1 MERRILTGA
10 YIVITIFAV
19 FLLRLWYLQVIKG
32 GEYKKIAER
41 NRLRAIEIPAPRG
54 IIYDRNNNALVR
66 NIPTFDISVVKED
79 LPSDSETLS
88 ELGRLLGLNPEE
100 IKNRLKRASSNPFE
114 PVVKLKQNLSLEEVA
129 RIEAHKIDFP
139 GLQVDVVVSRE
150 YLYGRLAS
158 HIIGYLGRLT
168 LNQAKDPDYSD
179 VPKEAFIGQMGAE
192 GIYDKILRGVA
203 GKKIIEVDAVGRVTK
218 LIGVQPHINGEDI
231 RLTIDRTVQ
240 AEAEYAL
247 GDKTGAVVA
256 IDPNTGEIL
265 AMASSPSFDPNL
277 FAKGINY
284 TDWENIINDSQK
296 PLLNRAIQ
304 SQYPPGSTF
313 KIVTAIAAL
322 EEGAITEE
330 TTAHCSGGIFVG
342 RLFKCWRGKGH
353 GTVRLHRAIVESCDV
368 YFYETGRKVGID
380 KIAEYASA
388 LGLGKPTGI
397 ELDGEKSGIV
407 PSTSW
412 KLRILKQQWFTG
424 ETLNTAIG
432 QGYVSAT
439 PHQMARLIAAVSNG
453 GKLYKPHILKDSEHD
468 YLDKVVEIKPD
479 TLNLVKSALVGVVS
493 ENGGTGHAA
502 RSNIVSIGGKTG
514 TAQVVGG
521 DRASRNFKDHAW
533 FVAFAPVEN
542 PQIAVAVF
550 VEHGGHGGAT
560 AAPIAKRVIEAY
572 FKEKI
577 EDEKGSRLGESPEE
591 TSGQGFKGR
600 KLKNQISK
608 IKIVEE
614 DF

>member
-10 YIVITIFAV
+10 YVVITIFAI

-32 GEYKKIAER
+32 GEYKKLAER
-41 NRLRAIEIPAPRG
+41 NRLRAIDIPAPRG
-54 IIYDRNNNALVR
+54 IIYDRNDNALVR

-100 IKNRLKRASSNPFE
+100 IKSRLKRASSNPFE

-150 YLYGRLAS
+150 YLYGRLGS
-158 HIIGYLGRLT
+158 HVIGYLGRLT

-218 LIGVQPHINGEDI
+218 LIGMQPHINGEDI

-322 EEGAITEE
+322 EEGAVTEE

-342 RLFKCWRGKGH
+342 RLFKCWREKGH

-368 YFYETGRKVGID
+368 YFYETGRKAGID

-439 PHQMARLIAAVSNG
+439 PHHMARLIAAVANG
-453 GKLYKPHILKDSEHD
+453 GRLYKPHILKDSGRDINNNISRPEEHD
-468 YLDKVVEIKPD
+468 YLDKVVEIKSD
-479 TLNLVKSALVGVVS
+479 TLDLVKKGLIGVVS
-493 ENGGTGHAA
+493 EGGGTGHAA
-502 RSNIVSIGGKTG
+502 RSNIVSIGGKKG
-514 TAQVVGG
+514 KGKVIGG
-521 DRASRNFKDHAW
+521 
-533 FVAFAPVEN
+533 E
-542 PQIAVAVF
+542 Q
-550 VEHGGHGGAT
+550 
-560 AAPIAKRVIEAY
+560 
-572 FKEKI
+572 
-577 EDEKGSRLGESPEE
+577 
-591 TSGQGFKGR
+591 
-600 KLKNQISK
+600 
-608 IKIVEE
+608 
-614 DF
+614 